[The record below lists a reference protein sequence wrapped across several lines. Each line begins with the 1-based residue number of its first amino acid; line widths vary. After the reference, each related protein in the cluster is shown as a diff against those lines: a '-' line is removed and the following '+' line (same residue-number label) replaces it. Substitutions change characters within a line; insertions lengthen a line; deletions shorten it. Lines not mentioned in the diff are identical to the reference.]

1 MGNTSSMLTQY
12 DIEEVQQHC
21 NNTFSQQEIVSLYQ
35 RFCQLDRS
43 GGGFISA
50 DEFLSVP
57 EFAVNPLSQRL
68 LKVLDGLNFKEFVAF
83 LSAFSSR
90 ASLQQKIEFW
100 FFPLCVVIF
109 KVYDADNNGKVT
121 FNDMLDVLR
130 DLTGQFISEQQREQV
145 LTHVLGESGYTK
157 DSSLTISDFV
167 KILGNSALKMEVEH
181 HLSFLILRINLFG
194 VSVSGLHRPHLR
206 KSQKSS
212 PIGRNSELSLL
223 FLIFVFIIIVH
234 PKNCFCSRN
243 QSLGLSAI
251 PIRIWCHIE
260 LKLRWRIHL
269 GRLRLI

>member
-43 GGGFISA
+43 GGGFISS

-68 LKVLDGLNFKEFVAF
+68 LKVLDRLNFKEFVAF

-90 ASLQQKIEFW
+90 ASLEQKIEF
-100 FFPLCVVIF
+100 IF

-145 LTHVLGESGYTK
+145 LTHVLEESGYTK

-206 KSQKSS
+206 KSQSSDGHAGAVIRDNVSKSM
-212 PIGRNSELSLL
+212 LL
-223 FLIFVFIIIVH
+223 FKESKANESKFR
-234 PKNCFCSRN
+234 PFCN
-243 QSLGLSAI
+243 SLQNLL
-251 PIRIWCHIE
+251 PH
-260 LKLRWRIHL
+260 
-269 GRLRLI
+269 